1 MLKDDFLKYQAK
13 TTPHPLGISIAKAK
27 GVYLTDTEGKKY
39 LDFVAGV
46 SACSLGHCHPK
57 VTRAIRKQSR
67 KYLHLMVYGEF
78 AQAPAVSLCKELV
91 ELLPHNHE
99 SVYLTNSGTEA
110 IEGAL
115 KLAKRAT
122 GRSELIGAQNSY
134 HGSTHGALSLLG
146 SEHQKMRY
154 RPLLPDTKFIRF
166 NKEEDLKEITTKTAA
181 VILETI
187 QGGAGFILPEE
198 GYLQKVK
205 TRCQAV
211 GALLILDEIQPG
223 FGRTGKFFGF
233 EHFNVTPDILVM
245 GKGMGGGLPV
255 GAFTASH
262 ELMRLLEDQPKLG
275 HITTFGGNPLIAAAC
290 LATLREI
297 RDSKLMHQI
306 QTKEALIRRE
316 LEHDAIKEIRGTGL
330 MLAPIFEN
338 SELAN
343 QIVLKSIDK
352 GLMLFWLLWEKKAVR
367 ISPPL
372 TITEK
377 EIKKGCAILKSVIDE
392 VCGC

>member
-13 TTPHPLGISIAKAK
+13 TTPQPLGISIAKAK

-78 AQAPAVSLCKELV
+78 AQAPAVSLCKELI

-166 NKEEDLKEITTKTAA
+166 NKEDDLKEITTKTAA

-233 EHFNVTPDILVM
+233 EHFNVSPDILVM

-343 QIVLKSIDK
+343 QIVLKSIDE

>member
-1 MLKDDFLKYQAK
+1 
-13 TTPHPLGISIAKAK
+13 
-27 GVYLTDTEGKKY
+27 
-39 LDFVAGV
+39 
-46 SACSLGHCHPK
+46 
-57 VTRAIRKQSR
+57 
-67 KYLHLMVYGEF
+67 
-78 AQAPAVSLCKELV
+78 
-91 ELLPHNHE
+91 
-99 SVYLTNSGTEA
+99 
-110 IEGAL
+110 
-115 KLAKRAT
+115 
-122 GRSELIGAQNSY
+122 
-134 HGSTHGALSLLG
+134 
-146 SEHQKMRY
+146 MRY

-187 QGGAGFILPEE
+187 QGGAGFILPKE

-205 TRCQAV
+205 VRCEAV

-233 EHFNVTPDILVM
+233 EHFKISPDILVM

-255 GAFTASH
+255 GAFTASQN
-262 ELMRLLEDQPKLG
+262 LMRLLEYQPKLG

-297 RDSKLMHQI
+297 RDGKLMQQI
-306 QTKEALIRRE
+306 QTKEALIREE
-316 LEHDAIKEIRGTGL
+316 LEHASIKEIRGTGL

-338 SELAN
+338 SEKAN

-372 TITEK
+372 TISEK

>member
-13 TTPHPLGISIAKAK
+13 TTPQPLGISIAKAK

-78 AQAPAVSLCKELV
+78 AQAPAVSLCKELI

-166 NKEEDLKEITTKTAA
+166 NKEDDLKEITTKTAA

-233 EHFNVTPDILVM
+233 EHFNVSPDILVM

>member
-13 TTPHPLGISIAKAK
+13 TTPQPLGISIAKAK

-166 NKEEDLKEITTKTAA
+166 NKEDDLKEITTKTAA

-233 EHFNVTPDILVM
+233 EHFNVSPDILVM

>member
-78 AQAPAVSLCKELV
+78 AQAPAVSLCKELI

-233 EHFNVTPDILVM
+233 EHFNVSPDILVM

-343 QIVLKSIDK
+343 QIVLKSIDE

>member
-13 TTPHPLGISIAKAK
+13 TTPQPLGISIAKAK

-343 QIVLKSIDK
+343 QIVLKSIDE

>member
-13 TTPHPLGISIAKAK
+13 TTPQPLGISIAKAK

-78 AQAPAVSLCKELV
+78 AQAPAVSLCKELI

-134 HGSTHGALSLLG
+134 HGSTQGALSLLG

-233 EHFNVTPDILVM
+233 EHFNVSPDILVM

-372 TITEK
+372 TITGK

>member
-13 TTPHPLGISIAKAK
+13 TTPQPLGISIVKAK

-233 EHFNVTPDILVM
+233 EHFNVSPDILVM